1 MQRNSSLMD
10 RLCQSIMQSIS
21 LKGNNTLTSACML
34 CHSICLQMTK
44 LVFTTKMKNT
54 IFSLSLVN
62 YSRTTVSK
70 KKQKK
75 KLPFLAKVSSKCFCA
90 KRQIIKIYHAQS
102 LQYVVGDR
110 SLLSPEVGGERKI
123 LGDHVVFKRDGGGR
137 VSHRYKYEEGIDS
150 Q

>member
-21 LKGNNTLTSACML
+21 LKGNDTLTSACML

-70 KKQKK
+70 KKQQKK
-75 KLPFLAKVSSKCFCA
+75 NSPFWLKYPQNVFA
-90 KRQIIKIYHAQS
+90 RN
-102 LQYVVGDR
+102 DR
-110 SLLSPEVGGERKI
+110 SLKFTMLK
-123 LGDHVVFKRDGGGR
+123 VFSMLLETGHYCRLRWEGSGRFQGITWFLRGTEGGG
-137 VSHRYKYEEGIDS
+137 
-150 Q
+150 

>member
-1 MQRNSSLMD
+1 MD

-21 LKGNNTLTSACML
+21 LKGNDTLTSACML

-44 LVFTTKMKNT
+44 LAFTTKIKNT

-75 KLPFLAKVSSKCFCA
+75 NSPFWLKYPQNVFA
-90 KRQIIKIYHAQS
+90 RNN
-102 LQYVVGDR
+102 R
-110 SLLSPEVGGERKI
+110 SLKFTMLKVFSMLLETGHYCRLS
-123 LGDHVVFKRDGGGR
+123 GR
-137 VSHRYKYEEGIDS
+137 GAEDS
-150 Q
+150 RGSRGF

>member
-1 MQRNSSLMD
+1 MD
-10 RLCQSIMQSIS
+10 RLCQSIMMQSIS
-21 LKGNNTLTSACML
+21 LKGNDTLTSACML

-102 LQYVVGDR
+102 L
-110 SLLSPEVGGERKI
+110 
-123 LGDHVVFKRDGGGR
+123 
-137 VSHRYKYEEGIDS
+137 
-150 Q
+150 

>member
-1 MQRNSSLMD
+1 MD
-10 RLCQSIMQSIS
+10 RLRQSIMQSIS
-21 LKGNNTLTSACML
+21 LKGNDTLTSACML

-75 KLPFLAKVSSKCFCA
+75 KN
-90 KRQIIKIYHAQS
+90 
-102 LQYVVGDR
+102 